1 VGLHIRLLIITAK
14 VTGVFLMIYEFIGI
28 YLFGIITG
36 IFVFGFVIIAY
47 CLDGGEIRVKYEKD
61 LRDLPNGN

>member
-1 VGLHIRLLIITAK
+1 MGLHIRLLIITAK

-61 LRDLPNGN
+61 LRDLRK